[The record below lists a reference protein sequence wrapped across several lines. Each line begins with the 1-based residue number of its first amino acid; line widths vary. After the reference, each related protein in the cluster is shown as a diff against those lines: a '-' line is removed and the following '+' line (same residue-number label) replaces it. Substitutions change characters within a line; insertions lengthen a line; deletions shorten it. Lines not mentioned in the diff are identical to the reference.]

1 MLPATKIRV
10 GMVLVLEGELY
21 RVLKVDH
28 LTPGNLRAKVMT
40 QLRSLRTGLKNEHRF
55 RAEDT
60 VEQATFVEKEME
72 YLYQDAEQFIFMD
85 TSNYEQIH
93 MSQEDLGNAVHYLQ
107 PNTKVMIEFYEERP
121 IGVELPGT
129 MVLEITETD
138 PPMKGAT
145 ASGSA
150 KPAVLTNGLTV
161 KVPQFIQVGDKVKVD
176 TSSNEYVERAE

>member
-1 MLPATKIRV
+1 MA
-10 GMVLVLEGELY
+10 LVIEGELY

-40 QLRSLRTGLKNEHRF
+40 QLRSMRTGLKNEHRF

-60 VEQATFVEKEME
+60 VEKATFVEKEME
-72 YLYQDAEQFIFMD
+72 YLYQDGEQYVFMD
-85 TSNYEQIH
+85 TTTYEQFH
-93 MSQEDLGNAVHYLQ
+93 MNQEELGNAVHYLQ
-107 PNTKVMIEFYEERP
+107 PNTKVTVELYEERP

-129 MVLEITETD
+129 MILTITDTQ

-150 KPAVLTNGLTV
+150 KPAVLENGLTV
-161 KVPQFIQVGDKVKVD
+161 KVPQFIQTGDKIKVD
-176 TSSNEYVERAE
+176 TSTNEYVERAD